1 MVGLMV
7 VFMTWERLRQ
17 QLPKSYSPQDVELVG
32 RAFALAER
40 AHTDQKRVSGEPYI
54 IHPLAVAGILADL
67 RLDAKAVSAALLHD
81 VAEDTPTDIPDLA
94 EEFGPE
100 VASLVDGVT
109 KLVEISELANLP
121 TDSRDPKVES
131 FRKMMLAMYSDVR
144 VVLIKLADRLHN
156 MRTMSY
162 MSPEKQRRISRETL
176 DIYAPLASLLGIWQI
191 KWELEDLAFR
201 YLDPPTYAEIER
213 RLNQHRAEREQYVEQ
228 VKEILKNE
236 LYKHNI
242 QGEIS
247 GRPKHIYSIYRKMRK
262 KGVTFDEIYDRHG
275 VRVIVPEIADCYA
288 ALGMVHTLWRPIPG
302 EFDDYIANP
311 KENLYQSLHTAVM
324 GPEGQPLEV
333 QIRTPEMHR
342 IAEIGIAA
350 HWRYKTQTR
359 HDEVYERKI
368 TWLRSVID
376 WQTQEKNGADDFLTT
391 VKEDLFKDRVY
402 VFTPKGDVIDLPAG
416 STPIDLAYRIHTE
429 IGHRCRG
436 AKIKGKLVTL
446 DYQLQNGDQVE
457 IVTAKRGGPSR
468 DWLNPHLD
476 FVRTA
481 RARTKIRQWFR
492 LQNREENIAAGRE
505 QLERELNRLGV
516 DNVTYESIAQLFGR
530 DKVDD
535 LLADIGCGDISTIDV
550 ATRVLQLGKIEEAP
564 KTLAEESLTAQEA
577 PQKPAV
583 AVEGIAVQGVGNLLT
598 VLSRCCNPMP
608 PDDIVGF
615 VTRGRGVS
623 IHRRECPNVQAL
635 HNKERII
642 EVEWGNSNVTS
653 SRVKIRVQAYDR
665 AGLLRDIADI
675 ISDEKINLE
684 DASAVTAR
692 QDNLAVITA
701 TLEVRNAEQ
710 LSRVLQRIDRLPNV
724 VSVKRQTG

>member
-1 MVGLMV
+1 
-7 VFMTWERLRQ
+7 MTWDRLRQ
-17 QLPKSYSPQDVELVG
+17 QLPKSYSAQDVDLVH
-32 RAFALAER
+32 RAFELADR
-40 AHTDQKRVSGEPYI
+40 AHADQKRVSGEPYI
-54 IHPLAVAGILADL
+54 VHPLAVASILADL
-67 RLDAKAVSAALLHD
+67 RLDAKAVAAALLHD

-94 EEFGPE
+94 EEFGAE

-121 TDSRDPKVES
+121 SDSRDPKVES

-191 KWELEDLAFR
+191 KWELEDLSFR
-201 YLDPPTYAEIER
+201 YLDPTTYAEIER
-213 RLNQHRAEREQYVEQ
+213 RLNQHRIEREQYVEN
-228 VKEILKNE
+228 VKDILKTE
-236 LYKHNI
+236 LYKHNV
-242 QGEIS
+242 QGDIT
-247 GRPKHIYSIYRKMRK
+247 GRPKHIYSIYRKMRR

-275 VRVIVPEIADCYA
+275 VRIIVPEIADCYA
-288 ALGMVHTLWRPIPG
+288 ALGVVHTLWRPIPG

-359 HDEVYERKI
+359 HDDVYDRKI
-368 TWLRSVID
+368 AWLRSVID

-468 DWLNPHLD
+468 DWLNPHLG
-476 FVRTA
+476 FVKTS

-492 LQNREENIAAGRE
+492 LQNRDENIAAGRE

-516 DNVTYESIAQLFGR
+516 DNVTYDSIAQLFGR

-550 ATRVLQLGKIEEAP
+550 ATRVLQLGKVEEAP
-564 KTLAEESLTAQEA
+564 KTLAEESLAPTEA
-577 PQKPAV
+577 PQRPAV
-583 AVEGIAVQGVGNLLT
+583 AVDGIAVQGVGNLLT

-635 HNKERII
+635 HDKERLI

-653 SRVKIRVQAYDR
+653 SHVKIRVQAYDR

-692 QDNLAVITA
+692 QDNLALITA

-724 VSVKRQTG
+724 VSVRRQTG